1 MAGLSVPKR
10 LEAAL
15 SPDKDS
21 KNIFDTK
28 AAVASGSTISIVSF
42 TVPSGKIFF
51 LDLVEFGG
59 GNIATYE
66 LFIGASAEAKK
77 RTYFSGSI
85 SGEFFFN
92 SFIVNENIKI
102 DLKVENFRPDIA
114 DFEGRILGVLDDKP

>member
-1 MAGLSVPKR
+1 MSGLSVPKR

-21 KNIFDTK
+21 RNIFNK
-28 AAVASGSTISIVSF
+28 IFSVASGATASIVSF
-42 TVPSGKIFF
+42 TVPGGKIFF

-59 GNIATYE
+59 ENIANYE
-66 LFIGASAEAKK
+66 LFIGNSVEAKK
-77 RTYFSGSI
+77 RTYFSGPI

-92 SFIVNENIKI
+92 SFIVDENIKI
-102 DLKVENFRPDIA
+102 ELKIQNFRPDTA